1 MRLKAEVRKTSVLA
15 FALVLLSV
23 SVSHA
28 HHSKS
33 MFEYRYKVHNKSENT
48 ITKLLASEDGKKFGA
63 FDIGEGIEPG
73 ETATL
78 VWDESTDDGNCEQWI
93 KAVFDD
99 GESSPA
105 KKFDFCEE
113 NLVLEFN

>member
-1 MRLKAEVRKTSVLA
+1 ML
-15 FALVLLSV
+15 
-23 SVSHA
+23 
-28 HHSKS
+28 
-33 MFEYRYKVHNKSENT
+33 
-48 ITKLLASEDGKKFGA
+48 ITASPCSSTDTRFIIFGA